1 MGKTMKSAS
10 TSARGTRERGAA
22 ALPGKAR
29 KTLAAS
35 ASKAP
40 RTAAVLDDASAA
52 KAGKGAAKARR
63 RTKGEGAEA
72 ALRDSPLLAPGA
84 VSTPLLNWYDR
95 HRRVLPWRALPGET
109 ADPYKVWLSE
119 IMLQQTTVAAVGPYF
134 QAFIARWPTV
144 ADLAASP
151 IEDLLAAWAGL
162 GYYARARNLHKCA
175 QAVVRDH
182 GGIFPDTEEGLREL
196 PGIGGYTAGA
206 IAAIA
211 FNRKAS
217 APDGNVERVVA
228 RLFAVTTPL
237 PNAKPELRALAA
249 ELVPDDRP
257 GDFAQ
262 AMMDLGATLCAPRKP
277 ACVLCP
283 LNDRCE
289 ARKQNIAAALPAR
302 AAKKPRPLRRA
313 VAFWIERE
321 SANGEIE
328 VMLRRR
334 PHHGLLGG
342 MLEIPVTDWKRDA
355 SADDE
360 STLAQSPLA
369 SVKGAAKC
377 NSAKHWRTLPG
388 IVRHGFTHFELETTV
403 MATRLPKGAASPP
416 DAIWT
421 LRDRL
426 DVAGLPT
433 VMWKVVKRV
442 AERCL

>member
-1 MGKTMKSAS
+1 MAAKTMKSAN
-10 TSARGTRERGAA
+10 TSKREAREESPRALPSRGRKTPAA
-22 ALPGKAR
+22 A
-29 KTLAAS
+29 

-40 RTAAVLDDASAA
+40 RAKGVINEAAAA
-52 KAGKGAAKARR
+52 KTRPRRSRPAAEIPAR
-63 RTKGEGAEA
+63 
-72 ALRDSPLLAPGA
+72 LDSPLLAPGA
-84 VSTPLLNWYDR
+84 VSTPLLHWYDR
-95 HRRVLPWRALPGET
+95 HRRVLPWRALPGEV

-134 QAFIARWPTV
+134 QAFLARWPTV

-175 QAVVRDH
+175 QTIVRDH
-182 GGIFPDTEEGLREL
+182 GGLFPDTEEGLREL

-237 PNAKPELRALAA
+237 PTAKPALRALAA
-249 ELVPDDRP
+249 ALVPDDRP

-262 AMMDLGATLCAPRKP
+262 AMMDLGATICAPRKP

-283 LNDRCE
+283 LNDRCA
-289 ARKQNIAAALPAR
+289 ARKQNIAADLPAR
-302 AAKKPRPLRRA
+302 SPKKLRPLRRA

-321 SANGEIE
+321 NANGETE

-334 PHHGLLGG
+334 PPHGLLGG
-342 MLEIPVTDWKRDA
+342 MLEIPVTDWKHDA
-355 SADDE
+355 EADDA

-369 SVKGAAKC
+369 PVKNAAKF
-377 NSAKHWRTLPG
+377 NGAKHWRTLPG

-403 MATRLPKGAASPP
+403 MATRLPRGATASPT

-421 LRDRL
+421 PRDQL
-426 DVAGLPT
+426 DTAGLPT
-433 VMWKVVKRV
+433 VMWKVVKHV
-442 AERCL
+442 AERG